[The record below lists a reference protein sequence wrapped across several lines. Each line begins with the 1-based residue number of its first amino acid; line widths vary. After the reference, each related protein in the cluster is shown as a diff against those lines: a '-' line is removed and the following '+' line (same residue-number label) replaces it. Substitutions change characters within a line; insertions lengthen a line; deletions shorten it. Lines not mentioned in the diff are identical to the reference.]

1 MAKGLMGLLKPLV
14 PKQMLFWWVMKK
26 GLLVLSATGSLA
38 AIIYW
43 VISINQISN
52 YYIAAG
58 VIAGLLSLLLCL
70 RSLSRLTVNAARAI
84 FLFLLAAAYVAVSV
98 LYIYGKTN
106 TIF

>member
-1 MAKGLMGLLKPLV
+1 MAKGLLGLLKPLV

-26 GLLVLSATGSLA
+26 GLLVLSA
-38 AIIYW
+38 IYW